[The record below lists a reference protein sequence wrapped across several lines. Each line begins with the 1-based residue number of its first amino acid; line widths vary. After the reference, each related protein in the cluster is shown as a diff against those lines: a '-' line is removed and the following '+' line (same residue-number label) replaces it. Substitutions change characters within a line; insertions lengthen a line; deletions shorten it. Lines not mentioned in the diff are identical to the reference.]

1 MISLNLQSD
10 AVRIV
15 YFLRGLMP
23 LSPIKSVATNS
34 WNILAAIVDSSDDA
48 IISKDLNGHITSW
61 NLSAERLFGYRPDE
75 IIGQSIMLL
84 IPPELQHDET
94 HILAKIKAGERI
106 DHFQTVRIKKNGER
120 MEVSLTISPV
130 KDERGVIVGAAKILR
145 DITKQRKLEA
155 IVRTSERLAS
165 VGRLAATVAHE
176 INNPL
181 EAVTNYVYLAKQQP
195 DLPPKIKQ
203 YLDSADT
210 ALARVAH
217 IAQQT
222 LGFYRENFQPTK
234 LVVSDI
240 IDDVL
245 AIYERKFKYKRLNID
260 RRFDPGLT
268 ISGFE
273 GEMKQ
278 MLSNLITNAVDA
290 CRDGGKII
298 IAARATQQLPSNR
311 RGICI
316 TVADNGAGISNQD
329 KLNLFTPFFTTKK
342 NLGTGLGLW
351 ITKELLEKRGGRI
364 RFRSRDSSPSGTVVS
379 LYISEALQ
387 DNPEI
392 IG

>member
-1 MISLNLQSD
+1 MAS
-10 AVRIV
+10 
-15 YFLRGLMP
+15 
-23 LSPIKSVATNS
+23 SPVKSSPPSS

-48 IISKDLNGHITSW
+48 IISKDLKGNITSW
-61 NLSAERLFGYRPDE
+61 NISAERLFGYRADE
-75 IIGQSIMLL
+75 IIGQSIMSL
-84 IPPELQHDET
+84 IPLELRGDEAQ
-94 HILAKIKAGERI
+94 ILAKIKAGERI
-106 DHFQTVRIKKNGER
+106 DHFQTVRVKKSGER

-145 DITKQRKLEA
+145 DITRQKKLEA
-155 IVRTSERLAS
+155 MVHTSERLAS
-165 VGRLAATVAHE
+165 VGRLAASVAHE

-203 YLDSADT
+203 YLDSADA

-234 LVVSDI
+234 LVISKI

-245 AIYERKFKYKRLNID
+245 AIYERKLKYKRLDVD
-260 RRFDPGLT
+260 RRIDSGLT
-268 ISGFE
+268 LSGFE

-278 MLSNLITNAVDA
+278 MLSNLVTNACDA
-290 CRDGGKII
+290 CQDGGRII
-298 IAARATQQLPSNR
+298 IAARSTRQFPSDQL
-311 RGICI
+311 GICI
-316 TVADNGAGISNQD
+316 TVADTGVGISDQD

-342 NLGTGLGLW
+342 SLGTGLGLW
-351 ITKELLEKRGGRI
+351 ITKELLENRGGRV
-364 RFRSRDSSPSGTVVS
+364 RFRSRTSSPSGTVLS
-379 LYISEALQ
+379 LYIPQASQA
-387 DNPEI
+387 DVGT

>member
-1 MISLNLQSD
+1 MAS
-10 AVRIV
+10 
-15 YFLRGLMP
+15 
-23 LSPIKSVATNS
+23 SPVKSALPSS

-48 IISKDLNGHITSW
+48 IISKDLKGNITSW
-61 NLSAERLFGYRPDE
+61 NTSAERLFGYRADE

-84 IPPELQHDET
+84 IPPELQHDEVQ
-94 HILAKIKAGERI
+94 ILRKIKAGERI
-106 DHFQTVRIKKNGER
+106 DHFQTVRLKKSGER

-145 DITKQRKLEA
+145 DITKQKKLEA
-155 IVRTSERLAS
+155 IVHTSERLAS

-195 DLPPKIKQ
+195 DIPPKIKQ
-203 YLDSADT
+203 YLDSADA

-222 LGFYRENFQPTK
+222 LGFYRENFQPAK
-234 LVVSDI
+234 LVISKI

-245 AIYERKFKYKRLNID
+245 AIYERKLKYKRVNVD
-260 RRFDPGLT
+260 RRIESGLT
-268 ISGFE
+268 VSGFE

-278 MLSNLITNAVDA
+278 MLSNLVTNACDA
-290 CRDGGKII
+290 CQDGGTII
-298 IAARATQQLPSNR
+298 IAARSTRQFPSGQL
-311 RGICI
+311 GICI
-316 TVADNGAGISNQD
+316 TIADNGVGISNQD

-342 NLGTGLGLW
+342 SLGTGLGLW
-351 ITKELLEKRGGRI
+351 ITKELLESRGGRV
-364 RFRSRDSSPSGTVVS
+364 RFRSRTSSPSGTVMS
-379 LYISEALQ
+379 LYIPEALQ
-387 DNPEI
+387 ANEGR

>member
-1 MISLNLQSD
+1 
-10 AVRIV
+10 
-15 YFLRGLMP
+15 MP
-23 LSPIKSVATNS
+23 PIPIKSAPANS

-48 IISKDLNGHITSW
+48 IISKDLKGNITSW
-61 NLSAERLFGYRPDE
+61 NVSAERLFGYRADE
-75 IIGQSIMLL
+75 IIGHSIMLL
-84 IPPELQHDET
+84 IPPELQHDEV

-106 DHFQTVRIKKNGER
+106 DHFQTVRMKKNGER

-130 KDERGVIVGAAKILR
+130 KDELGVIVGAAKILR
-145 DITKQRKLEA
+145 DITQQKKLEA
-155 IVRTSERLAS
+155 IVQTSERLAS

-203 YLDSADT
+203 YLDSADA

-222 LGFYRENFQPTK
+222 LGFYRENFQPAK
-234 LVVSDI
+234 LVISDVI
-240 IDDVL
+240 EDVL
-245 AIYERKFKYKRLNID
+245 AIYERKLKYKRLDID
-260 RRFDPGLT
+260 RRIDPNLT

-278 MLSNLITNAVDA
+278 MISNLITNAFDA

-298 IAARATQQLPSNR
+298 IAARAIQQSPSR
-311 RGICI
+311 RHGICI
-316 TVADNGAGISNQD
+316 TVADNGAGISHQD

-342 NLGTGLGLW
+342 SLGTGLGLW

-364 RFRSRDSSPSGTVVS
+364 RFRSRDSSPSGTVIS
-379 LYISEALQ
+379 LYIPEVLQ
-387 DNPEI
+387 DSAET

>member
-1 MISLNLQSD
+1 VISLNLQSD

-234 LVVSDI
+234 LVLSDI

-260 RRFDPGLT
+260 RRVDPGLT

>member
-1 MISLNLQSD
+1 
-10 AVRIV
+10 
-15 YFLRGLMP
+15 MP
-23 LSPIKSVATNS
+23 LSPTKGAPTNS

-48 IISKDLNGHITSW
+48 IISKDLNGKITSW
-61 NLSAERLFGYRPDE
+61 NISAERLFGYRADE
-75 IIGQSIMLL
+75 IIGQSILLL
-84 IPPELQHDET
+84 IPPELEQDEV
-94 HILAKIKAGERI
+94 HILSKIKAGERI
-106 DHFQTVRIKKNGER
+106 DHFQTVRMKKNGER

-130 KDERGVIVGAAKILR
+130 KDESGTIVGAAKILR
-145 DITKQRKLEA
+145 DITKQKKLEA
-155 IVRTSERLAS
+155 IVQTSERLAS

-195 DLPPKIKQ
+195 NLPPKIKQ
-203 YLDSADT
+203 YLDSADA

-245 AIYERKFKYKRLNID
+245 AVYERKLKYKHWKVD
-260 RRFDPGLT
+260 RRIDSSLK
-268 ISGFE
+268 IAGFE
-273 GEMKQ
+273 GDLKQ
-278 MLSNLITNAVDA
+278 MVSNLVTNAFDA

-298 IAARATQQLPSNR
+298 ITARATRQLPSQR

-316 TVADNGAGISNQD
+316 TVADNGAGISKQD

-351 ITKELLEKRGGRI
+351 ITKELLEKRGGQI
-364 RFRSRDSSPSGTVVS
+364 RFRSRDSDPSGTVMS
-379 LYISEALQ
+379 LYIPEALQ
-387 DNPEI
+387 DSVENNPLT
-392 IG
+392 

>member
-1 MISLNLQSD
+1 MSFSPGKSAPPNL
-10 AVRIV
+10 
-15 YFLRGLMP
+15 
-23 LSPIKSVATNS
+23 

-48 IISKDLNGHITSW
+48 IISKDLKGIITSW
-61 NLSAERLFGYRPDE
+61 NTSAERLFGYRADE

-84 IPPELQHDET
+84 IPPELQHDEVQ
-94 HILAKIKAGERI
+94 ILTKIKAGERI
-106 DHFQTVRIKKNGER
+106 DHFQTVRMKKNGER

-130 KDERGVIVGAAKILR
+130 KDEHGTIVGAAKILR
-145 DITKQRKLEA
+145 DITKQKKLEA
-155 IVRTSERLAS
+155 IVQTSERLAS

-203 YLDSADT
+203 YLDSADA

-234 LVVSDI
+234 LVISNI

-245 AIYERKFKYKRLNID
+245 AIYERKFKYKILTID
-260 RRFDPGLT
+260 RRTDSSLT
-268 ISGFE
+268 LLGFE

-278 MLSNLITNAVDA
+278 MVSNLVTNAFDA
-290 CRDGGKII
+290 CREGGKII
-298 IAARATQQLPSNR
+298 ISARATRSLPSHS

-316 TVADNGAGISNQD
+316 TVADNGVGIPNQD
-329 KLNLFTPFFTTKK
+329 KLNLFTPLFTTKK

-351 ITKELLEKRGGRI
+351 ITKELLENRGGRV
-364 RFRSRDSSPSGTVVS
+364 RFRSRTSSPSGTVMSIYIPEALPVS
-379 LYISEALQ
+379 LETS
-387 DNPEI
+387 
-392 IG
+392 G

>member
-1 MISLNLQSD
+1 MASTPVKS
-10 AVRIV
+10 
-15 YFLRGLMP
+15 
-23 LSPIKSVATNS
+23 SPPSS

-48 IISKDLNGHITSW
+48 IISKNLNGIITSW
-61 NLSAERLFGYRPDE
+61 NTSAERLFGYRADE

-84 IPPELQHDET
+84 IPPELQHDEVQ
-94 HILAKIKAGERI
+94 ILRKIKAGERI
-106 DHFQTVRIKKNGER
+106 EHFQTVRMKKSGER

-145 DITKQRKLEA
+145 DITKQKKLEA
-155 IVRTSERLAS
+155 IVHTSERLAS

-203 YLDSADT
+203 YLDSADA

-222 LGFYRENFQPTK
+222 LGFYRENFQPTT
-234 LVVSDI
+234 LVISKI

-245 AIYERKFKYKRLNID
+245 AIYERRFKYKRLGVD
-260 RRFDPGLT
+260 RRIDSGLT
-268 ISGFE
+268 VSGFE

-278 MLSNLITNAVDA
+278 MLSNLITNALDA
-290 CRDGGKII
+290 CRDDGRII
-298 IAARATQQLPSNR
+298 IAGRSTRRFPSGQP
-311 RGICI
+311 GICI
-316 TVADNGAGISNQD
+316 TIADDGVGISDQD

-342 NLGTGLGLW
+342 SLGTGLGLW
-351 ITKELLEKRGGRI
+351 ITKELLENRGGRV
-364 RFRSRDSSPSGTVVS
+364 RFRSRTASPSGTVMR
-379 LYISEALQ
+379 LYIPQEPQ
-387 DNPEI
+387 GNVGTIE
-392 IG
+392 

>member
-1 MISLNLQSD
+1 
-10 AVRIV
+10 
-15 YFLRGLMP
+15 MP
-23 LSPIKSVATNS
+23 PIPIKSAPANS

-48 IISKDLNGHITSW
+48 IISKDLKGNITSW
-61 NLSAERLFGYRPDE
+61 NVSAERVFGYQADE

-84 IPPELQHDET
+84 IPPELQQDEA

-106 DHFQTVRIKKNGER
+106 DHFQTIRRKKNGER

-130 KDERGVIVGAAKILR
+130 KDEHGTIVGAAKILR
-145 DITKQRKLEA
+145 DITKQKKLEA
-155 IVRTSERLAS
+155 IVHTSERLAS

-181 EAVTNYVYLAKQQP
+181 EAVTNYVYLAKQHP
-195 DLPPKIKQ
+195 NLPPKVKQ
-203 YLDSADT
+203 YLDSADA

-234 LVVSDI
+234 LVISEV

-245 AIYERKFKYKRLNID
+245 AVCECKLKYKRLD
-260 RRFDPGLT
+260 LERRVDSGLT

-273 GEMKQ
+273 GELKQ
-278 MLSNLITNAVDA
+278 MISNLITNAFDA
-290 CRDGGKII
+290 CQEGGKII
-298 IAARATQQLPSNR
+298 IAARASSQFRSNR

-316 TVADNGAGISNQD
+316 TVADNGAGISSRD

-342 NLGTGLGLW
+342 SLGTGLGLW

-364 RFRSRDSSPSGTVVS
+364 GFRSRATAPSGTVMS
-379 LYISEALQ
+379 LYIPEAQ
-387 DNPEI
+387 DNVEM

>member
-1 MISLNLQSD
+1 
-10 AVRIV
+10 
-15 YFLRGLMP
+15 MP
-23 LSPIKSVATNS
+23 VSPIKSAPKNS

-48 IISKDLNGHITSW
+48 IISKDLKGTITSW
-61 NLSAERLFGYRPDE
+61 NASAARLFGYRADE
-75 IIGQSIMLL
+75 IVGQSIMLL
-84 IPPELQHDET
+84 IPPELQQDEV
-94 HILAKIKAGERI
+94 HILTKIKAGERI
-106 DHFQTVRIKKNGER
+106 EHFQTVRMKKNGER

-130 KDERGVIVGAAKILR
+130 KDERGTIVGAAKILR
-145 DITKQRKLEA
+145 DVTKQKKLEA

-203 YLDSADT
+203 YLDSADA

-234 LVVSDI
+234 LVIAEVI
-240 IDDVL
+240 EDVL
-245 AIYERKFKYKRLNID
+245 AIYERKVKYKRLNID
-260 RRFDPGLT
+260 RRIDRGLT
-268 ISGFE
+268 VSGFE

-278 MLSNLITNAVDA
+278 MISNLITNAYDA

-298 IAARATQQLPSNR
+298 IAARATCQFPSHQ

-342 NLGTGLGLW
+342 SLGTGLGLW
-351 ITKELLEKRGGRI
+351 ITKDLLEKRGGRI
-364 RFRSRDSSPSGTVVS
+364 RFRSRDSSPSGTVIS
-379 LYISEALQ
+379 LYIPETLQ
-387 DNPEI
+387 DSAET

>member
-1 MISLNLQSD
+1 
-10 AVRIV
+10 
-15 YFLRGLMP
+15 MP

-48 IISKDLNGHITSW
+48 IISKDLKGNITSW

-106 DHFQTVRIKKNGER
+106 DHFQTVRVKKNGER

-130 KDERGVIVGAAKILR
+130 KDESGVIVGAAKILR

-195 DLPPKIKQ
+195 DLSPKLKQ

-245 AIYERKFKYKRLNID
+245 TIYERKLKYKRLNID
-260 RRFDPGLT
+260 LRIERGLT

-278 MLSNLITNAVDA
+278 IVSNLITNAVDA
-290 CRDGGKII
+290 CSDGGKII
-298 IAARATQQLPSNR
+298 IAARATHQLSSSR
-311 RGICI
+311 HGICI

-364 RFRSRDSSPSGTVVS
+364 RFRSRDSSPSGTVIS
-379 LYISEALQ
+379 LYIPEGLPDSVEA
-387 DNPEI
+387 I
-392 IG
+392 S

>member
-1 MISLNLQSD
+1 MAYS
-10 AVRIV
+10 
-15 YFLRGLMP
+15 LRGLMP
-23 LSPIKSVATNS
+23 LSPMKSVPTNS

-48 IISKDLNGHITSW
+48 IISKDLKGNITSW

-94 HILAKIKAGERI
+94 DILAKIRAGEKI
-106 DHFQTVRIKKNGER
+106 DHFQTIRVKKNGER
-120 MEVSLTISPV
+120 MEVWLTISPV
-130 KDERGVIVGAAKILR
+130 REERGVIVGAAKILR

-222 LGFYRENFQPTK
+222 LGFYRETFHPGK
-234 LVVSDI
+234 FVVSEI
-240 IDDVL
+240 IDDVMT
-245 AIYERKFKYKRLNID
+245 IYERKLKYKRLNID
-260 RRFDPGLT
+260 RRVDSGLT

-311 RGICI
+311 HGIWI
-316 TVADNGAGISNQD
+316 TVADNGAGISKQD

-351 ITKELLEKRGGRI
+351 ITKALLEKRGGRI
-364 RFRSRDSSPSGTVVS
+364 RFRSGDSSPSGTVIS
-379 LYISEALQ
+379 LYIPEALP
-387 DNPEI
+387 DSAAA

>member
-234 LVVSDI
+234 LVLSDI

-260 RRFDPGLT
+260 RRVDPGLT

>member
-1 MISLNLQSD
+1 
-10 AVRIV
+10 
-15 YFLRGLMP
+15 MP

-222 LGFYRENFQPTK
+222 LGFYRENFQSTK

-260 RRFDPGLT
+260 RRVDPGLT

>member
-1 MISLNLQSD
+1 
-10 AVRIV
+10 
-15 YFLRGLMP
+15 MP
-23 LSPIKSVATNS
+23 VNPIKSAPENS

-48 IISKDLNGHITSW
+48 IISKDLKGNITSW
-61 NLSAERLFGYRPDE
+61 NASAARLFGYRADE
-75 IIGQSIMLL
+75 IVGQSIMLL
-84 IPPELQHDET
+84 IPPELHQDEV
-94 HILAKIKAGERI
+94 HILRKIKAGERI
-106 DHFQTVRIKKNGER
+106 EHFQTVRMKKNGER

-130 KDERGVIVGAAKILR
+130 KDERGTIVGAAKILR
-145 DITKQRKLEA
+145 DVTEQKKLEA

-203 YLDSADT
+203 YLDSADA

-222 LGFYRENFQPTK
+222 LAFYRENFQPTK
-234 LVVSDI
+234 LVIADVI
-240 IDDVL
+240 EDVL
-245 AIYERKFKYKRLNID
+245 AIYERKVKYKRLNID
-260 RRFDPGLT
+260 RRIDRGLT
-268 ISGFE
+268 VSGFE

-278 MLSNLITNAVDA
+278 MISNLITNAFDA

-298 IAARATQQLPSNR
+298 IAARAACQFPSHQ

-342 NLGTGLGLW
+342 SLGTGLGLW
-351 ITKELLEKRGGRI
+351 ITKDLLEKRGGRI
-364 RFRSRDSSPSGTVVS
+364 RFRSRDSSPSGTVIS
-379 LYISEALQ
+379 LYIPETLQ
-387 DNPEI
+387 DSAET
-392 IG
+392 IGSYYVVC